1 MSVEEHIYWVGN
13 EKNVVNRGGKDVA
26 TIGSYSLRDWS
37 LEMAQ
42 GVKALTSRPERLR
55 SISRT
60 HMVER
65 TNAQKL
71 SSDLQM
77 NVHARTNKQSFKDA
91 RVVRSTGCFQRTRV
105 QFPAPTWQCTT
116 TCNPS
121 SRASDALSWL
131 LQAPGM
137 HAVHRH
143 TRRQNTQ
150 AYKIKIKVFFKN

>member
-26 TIGSYSLRDWS
+26 TIGSYSLHDWN

-60 HMVER
+60 YMVER
-65 TNAQKL
+65 TNSQKL

-77 NVHARTNKQSFKDA
+77 NVHTRTNK
-91 RVVRSTGCFQRTRV
+91 
-105 QFPAPTWQCTT
+105 
-116 TCNPS
+116 
-121 SRASDALSWL
+121 
-131 LQAPGM
+131 
-137 HAVHRH
+137 
-143 TRRQNTQ
+143 
-150 AYKIKIKVFFKN
+150 